1 MNKSINLILQVEVFL
16 TCVLYNSQFPSKF
29 IIFSKIE

>member
-16 TCVLYNSQFPSKF
+16 TCVLYNSVSIK
-29 IIFSKIE
+29 IYNIF